1 MGALS
6 FVVPVFIAEIAP
18 KNLRGTLTTV
28 TQLMVATGVSAAF
41 IMGTV
46 LRWRVLALT
55 GLIPCLILH
64 VGLFLIPESPRWL
77 AKKGRE
83 KEQIE
88 IKDYI
93 QTLESLPKAKLLEL
107 FQRRNLRSVV
117 IGVGLMVLQQFG
129 GINAVCFYASSIFE
143 VAGFSPSVGTILYA
157 ILQVVVVFLS
167 TIIIDKVG
175 RKPLLLVSASG
186 LVISCLITGLSF
198 YLKVHE
204 LALKSVPMLAVTGI
218 LLYIGTFSA
227 GLGPIPWV
235 IMSEIFPLNIKGVA
249 GSVATL
255 VNWFCAW
262 AVSFTFNLLF
272 SWSSYG
278 TFILYAAINA
288 VTIVF
293 VVLLVPETKGRTLE
307 QIQAAIR

>member
-1 MGALS
+1 MYSLFGSLLTVGAMIGAITSGPMADYIGRKGAMRFSSTFCVAGWLAIYFAEGYWALDIGRLATGYGMGALS
-6 FVVPVFIAEIAP
+6 FVVP
-18 KNLRGTLTTV
+18 
-28 TQLMVATGVSAAF
+28 LMVATGVSAAF

-83 KEQIE
+83 KESETTLQKLRGRDADISYEAIE

-143 VAGFSPSVGTILYA
+143 VAGFSPTVGTIIYA
-157 ILQVVVVFLS
+157 ILQVVVVFLN
-167 TIIIDKVG
+167 TTIIDKVG

-218 LLYIGTFSA
+218 LVRLQVF
-227 GLGPIPWV
+227 
-235 IMSEIFPLNIKGVA
+235 
-249 GSVATL
+249 
-255 VNWFCAW
+255 
-262 AVSFTFNLLF
+262 
-272 SWSSYG
+272 SSYI
-278 TFILYAAINA
+278 TANMD
-288 VTIVF
+288 
-293 VVLLVPETKGRTLE
+293 
-307 QIQAAIR
+307 